1 MRHILICDD
10 DAEKREQLRGLVGRL
25 MGAGVS
31 VTACDSVDRL
41 ERTLEKAPPPDV
53 VLMDIELGQ
62 NLCGIDVVKRLFPA
76 GAGVQVIYITGYV
89 EYCTRVYETEHISFL
104 VKPVREEELRTA
116 LDRAL
121 DRAAD
126 GSRARIVVH
135 AGAQLRFLPFSELR
149 YLESAGRKIKFHWGG
164 QTCESYAR
172 LKDTVRELDD
182 RFYQCHKSF
191 VVNLDYVA
199 SCDGRDYALATGER
213 VPISGRCRVEAKSAF
228 LHRLSHTAFDAIK

>member
-1 MRHILICDD
+1 MRQILICDD
-10 DAEKREQLRGLVGRL
+10 DAGQQEQLRGLVGRL

-41 ERTLEKAPPPDV
+41 ERTLEKAPSPDV

-76 GAGVQVIYITGYV
+76 GSGVQVIYITGHI
-89 EYCTRVYETEHISFL
+89 EYCTRVYETEHVSFL
-104 VKPVREEELRTA
+104 VKPVQKEELKAA

-121 DRAAD
+121 KQVEAGGRA
-126 GSRARIVVH
+126 GIVIH
-135 AGAQLRFLPFSELR
+135 AGTQLRFLPFSELR
-149 YLESAGRKIKFHWGG
+149 YLESAGRKIRFCCGD
-164 QTCESYAR
+164 QVYESYAR

-199 SCDGRDYALATGER
+199 SCDGRDFALTTGER
-213 VPISGRCRVEAKSAF
+213 VPISGRYRVAAKSAF
-228 LHRLSHTAFDAIK
+228 LRRLSHTVFD

>member
-1 MRHILICDD
+1 MRQILICDD
-10 DAEKREQLRGLVGRL
+10 DAEQQEQLRGLVGRL
-25 MGAGVS
+25 IGTGVS
-31 VTACDSVDRL
+31 VIACDSVNRL

-76 GAGVQVIYITGYV
+76 GSGVQVIYITGYM

-104 VKPVREEELRTA
+104 VKPVRAEELKAA
-116 LDRAL
+116 LNRAL
-121 DRAAD
+121 ERVAAGGRA
-126 GSRARIVVH
+126 GIVVH
-135 AGAQLRFLPFSELR
+135 AGTQLRFLPFSELR
-149 YLESAGRKIKFHWGG
+149 YLESAGRKIKFHWDG
-164 QTCESYAR
+164 QICESYAR

-199 SCDGRDYALATGER
+199 SCDGRDYALTTGER
-213 VPISGRCRVEAKSAF
+213 VPISGRSRMEAKSAF
-228 LHRLSHTAFDAIK
+228 LHRLSHTVFD